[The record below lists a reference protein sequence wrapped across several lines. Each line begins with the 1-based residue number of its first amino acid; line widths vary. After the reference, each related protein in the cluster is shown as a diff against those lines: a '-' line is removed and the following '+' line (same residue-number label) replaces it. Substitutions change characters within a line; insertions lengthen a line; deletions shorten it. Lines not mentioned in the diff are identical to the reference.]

1 MVSLEIVENRL
12 IEIRNKKVLLD
23 RDVAALY
30 GIETKRINEA
40 VKNNP
45 DKFPDGYVIY
55 LDNEE
60 TEFLRSK
67 TSTMDNGNQPVENFD
82 RFKTMKHST
91 VKPKAFTDKG
101 LYMLATILKSP
112 QATETTLAIIETYA
126 KLKQFVNA
134 IQEIRV
140 DDSETKKEAILMKGS
155 ELFSEIISEELK
167 LDEIETTIELNL
179 ALLKLK
185 HTVKRKK

>member
-67 TSTMDNGNQPVENFD
+67 TSTMDNRNQPVEIFD

-112 QATETTLAIIETYA
+112 KATETTLAIIETYA

-134 IQEIRV
+134 IHQIRV